1 MVNRPS
7 IFGALAVNSAKF
19 LATKVFPRSNF
30 FRKIYHSA
38 RNYYESGW
46 PGFTGSTSYVPAV
59 VQDSRWDQNYVTRR
73 EILRKM
79 RYWSQNSPLC
89 EAILSVGE
97 RYTVGSAG
105 LPVTFYPSDDLSE
118 DAENSW
124 YERAD
129 TVINE
134 WFNRCGWN
142 DETMA
147 TLLKVGYRCQR
158 VDGEVFFIK
167 TRKNLP
173 LVVGN
178 RTLTVPKPVLQMVEA
193 HRVESPW
200 NRWDD
205 EGHHMIDGVQ
215 FKVVK
220 NVVPGVDGKSESA
233 DMIEKVGYWMRNS
246 MGSFQQDDSWRD
258 VAADSVFHIFN
269 PTRANQYRGIS
280 DFYAVEV
287 NLHKLEDL
295 LTIEMKAQNTQSI
308 RAVGIETAS
317 GQAAS
322 PLDRRVEL
330 SRVAMGQNCAPATNL
345 DDVFNKRCE
354 TYRNET
360 GAYVYGLKLGEKVHF
375 DSPTRPAESTLML
388 WEYLT
393 NSICAGTHSPRCLVF
408 EKISNGSAKSQ
419 GTEVRAQLDSADAF
433 YKGDFQKWKIFVRD
447 SVIWFMEWAIKNDF
461 RVADPP
467 ANWRDCIHIHAPE
480 ACNVDVQNNATAQ
493 LMMLA
498 AGASDYDMILGPQGL
513 SFMQVARRLKRQQ
526 AFLEKNKIK
535 VSLPALLA
543 SQIPLDGTPKGQQ
556 PVEKEVA

>member
-1 MVNRPS
+1 
-7 IFGALAVNSAKF
+7 
-19 LATKVFPRSNF
+19 
-30 FRKIYHSA
+30 
-38 RNYYESGW
+38 
-46 PGFTGSTSYVPAV
+46 
-59 VQDSRWDQNYVTRR
+59 
-73 EILRKM
+73 
-79 RYWSQNSPLC
+79 
-89 EAILSVGE
+89 
-97 RYTVGSAG
+97 
-105 LPVTFYPSDDLSE
+105 
-118 DAENSW
+118 
-124 YERAD
+124 
-129 TVINE
+129 
-134 WFNRCGWN
+134 
-142 DETMA
+142 
-147 TLLKVGYRCQR
+147 
-158 VDGEVFFIK
+158 
-167 TRKNLP
+167 
-173 LVVGN
+173 
-178 RTLTVPKPVLQMVEA
+178 VLQIVEA

-322 PLDRRVEL
+322 PLDKRIESINKAR
-330 SRVAMGQNCAPATNL
+330 GIDQQPATNL

-447 SVIWFMEWAIKNDF
+447 AVVWYMEWAIKNDF
-461 RVADPP
+461 RAADPP
-467 ANWRDCIHIHAPE
+467 ANWRDCIHIHQPQ
-480 ACNVDVQNNATAQ
+480 ACNVDVGNNASADM
-493 LMMLA
+493 MMLA
-498 AGASDYDMILGPQGL
+498 AGAMDYDMILGPQGT
-513 SFMQVARRLKRQQ
+513 SFVQVAKRLSRQQ
-526 AFLEKNKIK
+526 KMIEKLGLKI
-535 VSLPALLA
+535 SLPALLA
-543 SQIPLDGTPKGQQ
+543 SQIPLDGTPKGQPQ
-556 PVEKEVA
+556 PQEANA